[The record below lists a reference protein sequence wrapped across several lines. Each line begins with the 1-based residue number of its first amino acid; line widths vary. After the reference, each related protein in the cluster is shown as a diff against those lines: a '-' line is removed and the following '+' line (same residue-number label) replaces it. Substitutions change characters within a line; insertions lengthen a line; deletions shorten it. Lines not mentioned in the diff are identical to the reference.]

1 MSGEIS
7 CVFLAHILNHCQ
19 SNFRLRTLTSN
30 AQLKIPHRFLRD
42 LKFQFTDCS
51 RWQRVKKYFSFSS
64 TLLFEIIWIKEKSER
79 RRMRFISRW
88 GMSED
93 LFTSSQL
100 NESFENKIKYN
111 FLSRQKALQI
121 QFRETTENFPLGHC
135 VICSFIVNLEIQLF
149 IVFQVPKWM

>member
-1 MSGEIS
+1 MCFSRIFWIIARVIFDCELWHPMHSWKFLTASYEIS
-7 CVFLAHILNHCQ
+7 NFNLLTALAGSAL
-19 SNFRLRTLTSN
+19 
-30 AQLKIPHRFLRD
+30 
-42 LKFQFTDCS
+42 
-51 RWQRVKKYFSFSS
+51 KKYFSFSS

-121 QFRETTENFPLGHC
+121 QFKETTENFPLGHC